1 MGQTLFESKN
11 PVEKSDETTT
21 QTAFFYPLSL
31 CTKKKN
37 KKYSEQQ
44 RKNRE
49 RAHASM
55 FRETRDEERRF

>member
-31 CTKKKN
+31 
-37 KKYSEQQ
+37 
-44 RKNRE
+44 RE
-49 RAHASM
+49 
-55 FRETRDEERRF
+55 EKE